1 MVSNDFQFL
10 IIQIGIIALLI
21 ETQVLRAGYMSF
33 QQYFLL
39 KQRNLEFQIFFRIC
53 LNSPYETVNI

>member
-39 KQRNLEFQIFFRIC
+39 KQRNLEFQIFFRIR
-53 LNSPYETVNI
+53 LNSPHETVNI